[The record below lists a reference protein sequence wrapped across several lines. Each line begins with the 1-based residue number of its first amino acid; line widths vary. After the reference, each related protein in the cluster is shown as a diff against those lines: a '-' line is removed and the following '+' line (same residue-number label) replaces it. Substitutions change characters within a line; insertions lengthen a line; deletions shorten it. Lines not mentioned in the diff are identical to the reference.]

1 MDEYSEELL
10 KQTIDFFQQAEGT
23 TKEAEITF
31 RVTGLFVPVLNELRY
46 AGYHLAKW
54 NLTRNN
60 DTLEKARGHAQRALY
75 DAKELV
81 LYGYLDLVDAII
93 DGFGKHKGLL
103 VKISPDYPKLK
114 KKILE
119 AKTFSST
126 KPDSDDFSARERFI
140 KNCEKHIESLKEFH
154 AAYTLMEEELCS
166 QKAKD
171 ENVEYWTKVTVAVG
185 IAGAII
191 TAISI
196 FN

>member
-1 MDEYSEELL
+1 MDENSNVLL
-10 KQTIDFFQQAEGT
+10 KQTIDFFQQAEET

-31 RVTGLFVPVLNELRY
+31 RATGLFVPVLNELRY

-54 NLTRNN
+54 NLNKDNN
-60 DTLEKARGHAQRALY
+60 TLEKARDHSQRALY

-114 KKILE
+114 RKILE
-119 AKTFSST
+119 AKTFSSS

-140 KNCEKHIESLKEFH
+140 KNCEKHIVSLKEFY

-171 ENVEYWTKVTVAVG
+171 ENAEYWTKVSVAIGV
-185 IAGAII
+185 IGAII
-191 TAISI
+191 TAIGI
-196 FN
+196 FS